1 MSLNKKIEKYFR
13 VKKTLEKKLMSEG
26 LTKDE
31 KILLERVKSEIDE
44 APMTFG
50 PEVGGA
56 RPSRAL
62 QSKIERG
69 ETPLSKFGLTQAQV
83 DFFTSEAFKDSI
95 TRLEELLGRNS
106 GVSRSLTLANRNL
119 KTDAQNA
126 FSTFMSVVGEL
137 MGELISLQMR
147 NKEAL
152 EEIASESVERS
163 MGIDREF
170 FNSKLELDGKL
181 TIGFLSRLEGMKDQV
196 ENISDEEIA
205 EKFADIDEE
214 KKQKIE
220 DLRRDIE
227 SAGVEFDEEKVR
239 EAVES
244 TFKISEKTLEKA
256 KEEFSDEVSRRM
268 IINMFRRG
276 MSLYYANA
284 YTICERKIADLPGGE
299 RILEISNVIQPIMLH
314 MYWLFGD
321 IGAVGRS
328 GGGQIGQIQ
337 VKPPKSEDNSEES
350 KNDSEESGEEPK
362 KSEENTPKKSSGP
375 FIIEARAST
384 LPLLIHE
391 LIKGVVMFF
400 TSAGGGK
407 GREQR
412 ELTKRAATSLETEA
426 YDLVYSEKF
435 YIEFYKIYNRLVPNV
450 DEQRELTPFL
460 LKFLS
465 SEGKE
470 KLFKLTKSL
479 LTLGLEDPGFS
490 EKYIQELV
498 NKSRDLRKQMEQNPS
513 YMVKKQYGKPDE
525 DEDEDDW
532 DDDMSWLDDLQENK
546 VKLTES
552 ELVSLIER
560 LVKENNRNL
569 RVGRKH

>member
-1 MSLNKKIEKYFR
+1 MSLNENIEKYFR
-13 VKKTLEKKLMSEG
+13 VKKTLEKKLMREG

-56 RPSRAL
+56 RPSRSL
-62 QSKIERG
+62 QTKIERG
-69 ETPLSKFGLTQAQV
+69 ELPLSKFGLTQAQV

-95 TRLEELLGRNS
+95 VRLEELLGQNS
-106 GVSRSLTLANRNL
+106 GVSGSLTTANRNL

-126 FSTFMSVVGEL
+126 FGVFMRVVGEL

-147 NKEAL
+147 NRDEL
-152 EEIASESVERS
+152 EEIAAESVERS

-170 FNSKLELDGKL
+170 FDAKLKLDGKL
-181 TIGFLSRLEGMKDQV
+181 TTGFLSKLKGMKERV

-205 EKFADIDEE
+205 EKFADIDAE

-220 DLRRDIE
+220 DLKRDIE
-227 SAGVEFDEEKVR
+227 SAGVEVDEEKVK

-244 TFKISEKTLEKA
+244 TFKISEKTLQQA

-284 YTICERKIADLPGGE
+284 YKICEDKIAKLPGGE

-321 IGAVGRS
+321 IGNVGTS

-337 VKPPKSEDNSEES
+337 VKPPQQQQGKDDSE
-350 KNDSEESGEEPK
+350 DSEEPEKPK
-362 KSEENTPKKSSGP
+362 KSKEETPQRAEKPKKATGP

-391 LIKGVVMFF
+391 LVKGVIMFF

-407 GREQR
+407 TQQQR
-412 ELTKRAATSLETEA
+412 ELTKKAATSLEVEA

-435 YIEFYKIYNRLVPNV
+435 YIEFYKIYNRIVSDVN
-450 DEQRELTPFL
+450 EQRELTPFL

-465 SEGKE
+465 NENKE

-479 LTLGLEDPGFS
+479 FTLGLEDPEFAES
-490 EKYIQELV
+490 YIQELV
-498 NKSRDLRKQMEQNPS
+498 NKSRNLRKQMEQNPS
-513 YMVKKQYGKPDE
+513 YMVKKQYNKPDE
-525 DEDEDDW
+525 DEEEDDW
-532 DDDMSWLDDLQENK
+532 DDDMSWLDDED
-546 VKLTES
+546 
-552 ELVSLIER
+552 
-560 LVKENNRNL
+560 
-569 RVGRKH
+569 